1 MTLDPQRLFD
11 ALQNSGLRHFAGVPC
26 SILDPLTTA
35 AHGTGRYVAASVE
48 GEALALAA
56 GAWLAGGQA
65 GVLLQNSGLGNC
77 VNTLASLNIAAQIP
91 VVMVLSHRG
100 DLGEFNP
107 AQVPMGQACE
117 QIGAYQTRLER
128 MPLQEVQWNSLNSD
142 HEVARQ
148 KYLSL
153 LEKHSVAQLSAE
165 LERRQ
170 KDETFRMLEPAR
182 APAEPKGFRWPAFAL
197 LGSLCGLLAGAAAAL
212 ACDLGQDVMQGDW
225 ELPAGI
231 AFLGRIPQLGAH
243 APTGR
248 RTSAR
253 QQLRALRTATGLGL
267 VLLIFRRGW

>member
-1 MTLDPQRLFD
+1 M
-11 ALQNSGLRHFAGVPC
+11 LQA
-26 SILDPLTTA
+26 
-35 AHGTGRYVAASVE
+35 
-48 GEALALAA
+48 EALADVVETPLPVTENPRLRQRVETLAA
-56 GAWLAGGQA
+56 QLRANAEERA
-65 GVLLQNSGLGNC
+65 RVTKACDDLLL
-77 VNTLASLNIAAQIP
+77 
-91 VVMVLSHRG
+91 
-100 DLGEFNP
+100 
-107 AQVPMGQACE
+107 

-267 VLLIFRRGW
+267 VLLIFRRVW